1 MVISGFQPK
10 VGNLS
15 FTLQIIVVVVENG
28 KTKAINNTLNWLFPI
43 GLFPRP
49 TSIHQ
54 TEIMVVTC
62 ILI

>member
-43 GLFPRP
+43 GAFPKANKH
-49 TSIHQ
+49 TSD
-54 TEIMVVTC
+54 
-62 ILI
+62 